1 MNSKGNEGRRLGTRI
16 EVDFDFHLPSLRT
29 WLVDSRREKGFGK
42 KKRARKREEGGGE
55 QEEKQKEGGREDE
68 RQEESETEIEK
79 EDDAPSPRF
88 EVENFLIENYESYLL
103 CRGFRRRVV

>member
-1 MNSKGNEGRRLGTRI
+1 M
-16 EVDFDFHLPSLRT
+16 
-29 WLVDSRREKGFGK
+29 
-42 KKRARKREEGGGE
+42 

-103 CRGFRRRVV
+103 CRGFGRRVV

>member
-1 MNSKGNEGRRLGTRI
+1 MMNSKGNEGRRLGTRI

-42 KKRARKREEGGGE
+42 KKRARRGEGE
-55 QEEKQKEGGREDE
+55 QEEKQKEGGQEDE

-79 EDDAPSPRF
+79 EDDAPSSRF

-103 CRGFRRRVV
+103 CRGFGRRVV